1 VRPLFWIAVA
11 FIVAVD
17 QWTKSLVQQ
26 HLALNIPSRP
36 LIPGVL
42 NLTYVQNDGV
52 AFGQLRGVGS
62 LHLVIAFLAVA
73 AIMYFFWRAGREGR
87 PIPPLLLLGLA
98 LPLGGAI
105 GNSLDRI
112 RLHVVID
119 FLQFG
124 GVMEWFPVFNIA
136 DSAITV
142 GGFLLMLH
150 SLRGEVPQPEPM
162 PAPVAATADLAQ
174 SGD

>member
-1 VRPLFWIAVA
+1 MRPAFWIAAALVVA
-11 FIVAVD
+11 LD
-17 QWTKSLVQQ
+17 QWTKHLVQQ
-26 HLALNIPSRP
+26 HLPLNMPSRT

-52 AFGQLRGVGS
+52 AFGQLRGAGT
-62 LHLVIAFLAVA
+62 LHLLIAFIAVA
-73 AIMYFFWRAGREGR
+73 AMVYFFIRAGKKGPVR
-87 PIPPLLLLGLA
+87 LLLTLGLA

-105 GNSLDRI
+105 GNSIDRI
-112 RLHVVID
+112 RLRVVVD

-136 DSAITV
+136 DSAITI
-142 GGFLLMLH
+142 GALFLMVH
-150 SLRGEVPQPEPM
+150 SLRGEVEHCEAV
-162 PAPVAATADLAQ
+162 PATVAASPDLAQ

>member
-1 VRPLFWIAVA
+1 MV
-11 FIVAVD
+11 
-17 QWTKSLVQQ
+17 
-26 HLALNIPSRP
+26 SRP

-52 AFGQLRGVGS
+52 AFGQLRGAGT
-62 LHLVIAFLAVA
+62 LHLVIAFIAVA
-73 AIMYFFWRAGREGR
+73 AIVYFFYRAGRDGKGV
-87 PIPPLLLLGLA
+87 PLLLTLGLA

-112 RLHVVID
+112 RLKVVVD

-136 DSAITV
+136 DSAITI
-142 GGFLLMLH
+142 GAALLMIH
-150 SLRGEVPQPEPM
+150 SLRGEAPQPEPV
-162 PAPVAATADLAQ
+162 PAPVAATPDFAQ